1 MSVDEDLASVAIRY
15 AITLGAGYAD
25 ARYEY
30 RESRWLLLEDAKIEH
45 IAYSTEHGMGI
56 RVLVDGAWGF
66 YAIAEPASSD
76 DVKEAA
82 EKAYRLAKGSSTR
95 LKDKDRARISDV
107 KTYTDKV
114 IIGFKKNTREMFDE
128 LVRIA
133 RDVDGAM
140 RGADEK
146 KADRLHKTSI
156 STGYDYVEK
165 LFMSSEGS
173 AIFQSYLDTV
183 MSISATAHEGSL
195 NETVSRTEGGR
206 GGIEMLTEVVDVVD
220 TARSVASTAI
230 MLLSAKPAR
239 EDKATVIMDP
249 DFVALLT
256 HEILG
261 HPSEADR
268 VLGYEMAWAG
278 GAWWAGMLGK
288 RIGSNLLNVSDD
300 PTIAGS
306 LGHYM
311 YDDEGVRAREKIL
324 VKEGV
329 LVGHM
334 QSRETAS
341 IFNVEPNAGMRAT
354 GYEFMPLIRM
364 ACTYIKPLDYSLD
377 EMVRD
382 VKHGYIIHGQ
392 KVPSIDMY
400 RYNWSISCQY
410 ARRIEDGEVVEGTE
424 GMLRDVIVMGN
435 APEFFSS
442 IDACSKHYEIRPILN
457 CGKGDPMQTLRM
469 GNGGPYV
476 RAIAIVKSVVA

>member
-1 MSVDEDLASVAIRY
+1 MSMVDEDLASTAIRH
-15 AITLGAGYAD
+15 AVALGAGYAD
-25 ARYEY
+25 VRYEY
-30 RESRWLLLEDAKIEH
+30 RESRWLLLEDARVEH
-45 IAYSTEHGMGI
+45 VAYSRERGMGI
-56 RVLVDGAWGF
+56 RVLVNGAWGF
-66 YAIAEPASSD
+66 YAISEPSSRDEVRDGVDKACRLARGASS
-76 DVKEAA
+76 
-82 EKAYRLAKGSSTR
+82 R
-95 LKDKDRARISDV
+95 LKDRDRVRLADARAYRDDVIMPFRKD
-107 KTYTDKV
+107 
-114 IIGFKKNTREMFDE
+114 TRERFDE
-128 LVRIA
+128 LVALA
-133 RDVDGAM
+133 RHADDAM
-140 RGADEK
+140 RSVDRER
-146 KADRLHKTSI
+146 RLHRRSI

-165 LFMSSEGS
+165 MFVNSEGS
-173 AIFQSYLDTV
+173 RIVQRYMDTV

-206 GGIEMLTEVVDVVD
+206 GGLEMLAERADAVGM
-220 TARSVASTAI
+220 ASRVASDAL
-230 MLLSAKPAR
+230 MLLNARPAKEER
-239 EDKATVIMDP
+239 ATVIMDP

-278 GAWWAGMLGK
+278 GAWWAGMLGR
-288 RIGSNLLNVSDD
+288 RIGSTLLNVSDD
-300 PTIAGS
+300 PTIEGS

-311 YDDEGVRAREKIL
+311 YDDEGVKAGEKML
-324 VKEGV
+324 VRDGV

-364 ACTYIKPLDYSLD
+364 ACTYIKPGDHSLD
-377 EMVRD
+377 EMVKG
-382 VKHGYIIHGQ
+382 VKHGYMVYGQ

-410 ARRIEDGEVVEGTE
+410 ARRIEGGEVIESSE

-442 IDACSKHYEIRPILN
+442 IDACSKHYAIRPILN

-476 RAIAIVKSVVA
+476 RAIATVKSVAA

>member
-1 MSVDEDLASVAIRY
+1 MSVDEDLASIAIRH
-15 AITLGAGYAD
+15 ALTLGAVYAD
-25 ARYEY
+25 TRYEY
-30 RESRWLLLEDAKIEH
+30 RESRWLLLDDAKIEH
-45 IAYSTEHGMGI
+45 VAYSTERGMGI
-56 RVLVDGAWGF
+56 RVLVDGTWGF
-66 YAIAEPASSD
+66 YAITEPSSSD
-76 DVKEAA
+76 DVKEGVG
-82 EKAYRLAKGSSTR
+82 KAFKLAKGSGAR
-95 LKDKDRARISDV
+95 LKDR
-107 KTYTDKV
+107 DKV
-114 IIGFKKNTREMFDE
+114 RLAYVKAYRDKVSIGFKKDTRAMFDE
-128 LVRIA
+128 LVRLA
-133 RDVDGAM
+133 KDADDAM
-140 RGADEK
+140 RSTDK
-146 KADRLHKTSI
+146 DRRIHRRSI
-156 STGYDYVEK
+156 SAGYDYVEK
-165 LFMSSEGS
+165 LFVSSDGS
-173 AIFQSYLDTV
+173 NILQSYMDSV
-183 MSISATAHEGSL
+183 MSLSVTAHEGSL

-206 GGIEMLTEVVDVVD
+206 GGLEMLEDTDVLA
-220 TARSVASTAI
+220 TASTVASNAL
-230 MLLSAKPAR
+230 MLLNAKPAK

-278 GAWWAGMLGK
+278 GAWWTGMLGK
-288 RIGSNLLNVSDD
+288 RIGSNMLNVSDD

-311 YDDEGVRAREKIL
+311 YDDEGVRAREKVL

-329 LVGHM
+329 LVEHM

-354 GYEFMPLIRM
+354 GYEFIPLIRM
-364 ACTYIKPLDYSLD
+364 ACTYIKPLDYSME
-377 EMVRD
+377 EMIEDVR
-382 VKHGYIIHGQ
+382 HGYMIHGQ

-410 ARRIEDGEVVEGTE
+410 ARKIEDGEIVEGQS

-435 APEFFSS
+435 APEFFAS

-476 RAIAIVKSVVA
+476 RAIATVKSVAE

>member
-1 MSVDEDLASVAIRY
+1 MNIDEDLASLAIRH
-15 AITLGAGYAD
+15 ALALGAGYAD

-30 RESRWLLLEDAKIEH
+30 RESRWVLLEDARIEH
-45 IAYSTEHGMGI
+45 VASSTDRGMGI

-66 YAIAEPASSD
+66 YAVTEPSSSD
-76 DVKEAA
+76 EVKEGVENAF
-82 EKAYRLAKGSSTR
+82 KLAKGSSTR
-95 LKDKDRARISDV
+95 LKDKDRVKLADV
-107 KTYTDKV
+107 KAYTDKV
-114 IIGFKKNTREMFDE
+114 SIGFKKDTREMFDE
-128 LVRIA
+128 LVRLA
-133 RDVDGAM
+133 RDADHAM
-140 RGADEK
+140 RSND
-146 KADRLHKTSI
+146 KAKRLHKTSI
-156 STGYDYVEK
+156 SSGYDYVEK
-165 LFMSSEGS
+165 LFMSSDGS
-173 AIFQSYLDTV
+173 NILQRYMDTV

-195 NETVSRTEGGR
+195 NETVSRTDGGR
-206 GGIEMLTEVVDVVD
+206 GGLELLDATDII
-220 TARSVASTAI
+220 AKASSVASDAL
-230 MLLSAKPAR
+230 MLLDAKPAR
-239 EDKATVIMDP
+239 EDKATLIMDP

-288 RIGSNLLNVSDD
+288 RIGSSLLNVSDD
-300 PTIAGS
+300 PTIEGS

-311 YDDEGVRAREKIL
+311 YDDEGVKAREKVL
-324 VKEGV
+324 VREGV

-341 IFNVEPNAGMRAT
+341 VFNVEPNAGMRAT

-364 ACTYIKPLDYSLD
+364 ACTYIKPLDYSLE
-377 EMVRD
+377 EMIKD

-410 ARRIEDGEVVEGTE
+410 ARRIEDGEIVEGSE

-435 APEFFSS
+435 APEFFAS
-442 IDACSKHYEIRPILN
+442 IDACSRQYEIRPILN

-476 RAIAIVKSVVA
+476 RGIATVKSVAA

>member
-45 IAYSTEHGMGI
+45 IAYSTEHGIGI

-114 IIGFKKNTREMFDE
+114 SIGFKKNTREMFDE

-156 STGYDYVEK
+156 S
-165 LFMSSEGS
+165 
-173 AIFQSYLDTV
+173 
-183 MSISATAHEGSL
+183 
-195 NETVSRTEGGR
+195 EGGR

-249 DFVALLT
+249 DFTALLT

-278 GAWWAGMLGK
+278 GAWWAGILGK

>member
-1 MSVDEDLASVAIRY
+1 MSVDEDLARVAVRH
-15 AITLGAGYAD
+15 ALELGAGYAD
-25 ARYEY
+25 LRYEY
-30 RESRWLLLEDAKIEH
+30 RESRWLLLEDSRIEH
-45 IAYSTEHGMGI
+45 VAYSTERGMGI

-66 YAIAEPASSD
+66 YAIAEPSSSD
-76 DVKEAA
+76 EVREGV
-82 EKAYRLAKGSSTR
+82 EKACRLAKGSSTR
-95 LKDKDRARISDV
+95 LKDKDRVKLADV
-107 KTYTDKV
+107 KAYTDKV
-114 IIGFKKNTREMFDE
+114 NIGFKKDTRERFDE
-128 LVRIA
+128 LVRLA
-133 RDVDGAM
+133 KDADHAM
-140 RGADEK
+140 REVDEGS
-146 KADRLHKTSI
+146 RLHRTSI

-173 AIFQSYLDTV
+173 SILQSHLDTV

-206 GGIEMLTEVVDVVD
+206 GGLEMLTEDVDVVS
-220 TARSVASTAI
+220 TARGVASNAI
-230 MLLSAKPAR
+230 MLLSAKPAK
-239 EDKATVIMDP
+239 EEKTTVIMDP

-278 GAWWAGMLGK
+278 GAWWAGMIGR
-288 RIGSNLLNVSDD
+288 RIGSTMLNVADD
-300 PTIAGS
+300 PTIDGS

-311 YDDEGVRAREKIL
+311 YDDEGVRAREKVL
-324 VKEGV
+324 VKEGM

-341 IFNVEPNAGMRAT
+341 IFNTEPNAGMRAT

-364 ACTYIKPLDYSLD
+364 ACTYIKPLDHSLD
-377 EMVRD
+377 EMIKD
-382 VKHGYIIHGQ
+382 VKHGYMVYGQ

-410 ARRIEDGEVVEGTE
+410 ARRIEHGEIVEGSE
-424 GMLRDVIVMGN
+424 GLLRDVIVMGN

-442 IDACSKHYEIRPILN
+442 IDACSRHYEIRPILN

-476 RAIAIVKSVVA
+476 RAMATVKSVSA

>member
-1 MSVDEDLASVAIRY
+1 MSVDEDLAAMAIRH
-15 AITLGAGYAD
+15 ALTLGASYAD
-25 ARYEY
+25 TRYEY
-30 RESRWLLLEDAKIEH
+30 RESRWLLLDDAKIEH
-45 IAYSTEHGMGI
+45 IAYSTERGMGI
-56 RVLVDGAWGF
+56 RVLVDGTWGF
-66 YAIAEPASSD
+66 YAITEPSSSD
-76 DVKEAA
+76 EVRDGV
-82 EKAYRLAKGSSTR
+82 EKAFKLAKGSGAR
-95 LKDKDRARISDV
+95 LKDR
-107 KTYTDKV
+107 DKV
-114 IIGFKKNTREMFDE
+114 RLADMKVYRDKVGIGFKKDTREMFDE
-128 LVRIA
+128 LLRLAKDADDAVKSIDKERRIH
-133 RDVDGAM
+133 R
-140 RGADEK
+140 R
-146 KADRLHKTSI
+146 SI
-156 STGYDYVEK
+156 SAGYDYVEK
-165 LFMSSEGS
+165 LFVSSDGS
-173 AIFQSYLDTV
+173 NILQSYMDSV
-183 MSISATAHEGSL
+183 MSISVTAHEGSL

-206 GGIEMLTEVVDVVD
+206 GGLEVLESTDVI
-220 TARSVASTAI
+220 AIASSIASNAI
-230 MLLSAKPAR
+230 MLLDAKPAR

-288 RIGSNLLNVSDD
+288 RIGSEMLNVSDD

-311 YDDEGVRAREKIL
+311 YDDEGVKASEKVL
-324 VKEGV
+324 VRDGV

-334 QSRETAS
+334 HSRETAS
-341 IFNVEPNAGMRAT
+341 LFNVEPNAGMRAT
-354 GYEFMPLIRM
+354 GYEFIPLIRM
-364 ACTYIKPLDYSLD
+364 ACTYIKPLDYSIE
-377 EMVRD
+377 EMIKDVR
-382 VKHGYIIHGQ
+382 HGYMIHGQ

-410 ARRIEDGEVVEGTE
+410 ARRIEDGEVVEGPS

-435 APEFFSS
+435 APEFFAS

-476 RAIAIVKSVVA
+476 RAIATVKSVAG